1 MNYMF
6 SLFTVCFFLPLCL
19 ISFLLVFPLSFL
31 VYFWFFL
38 WSIFSLS
45 FNFFPFSPSSSSSST
60 LCSCSPS
67 SPLPS
72 IPFLSPWFSHPGPS
86 RSLFRPSARPSSS
99 AAWDHRHKYPGSPQR
114 PVKGGGAEGGEGGN
128 DSLETR
134 GDLALLLK
142 SRVRTRQTS
151 FTSSE
156 NTAEGV
162 KIPTKTSM
170 MATSIDKH

>member
-114 PVKGGGAEGGEGGN
+114 PVKGGGGRVVMTPLRLAGTWLCSS
-128 DSLETR
+128 SLGSAHAR
-134 GDLALLLK
+134 LHLLP
-142 SRVRTRQTS
+142 RRTRRREWRS
-151 FTSSE
+151 RPKLPWWRPVLI
-156 NTAEGV
+156 N
-162 KIPTKTSM
+162 INR
-170 MATSIDKH
+170 